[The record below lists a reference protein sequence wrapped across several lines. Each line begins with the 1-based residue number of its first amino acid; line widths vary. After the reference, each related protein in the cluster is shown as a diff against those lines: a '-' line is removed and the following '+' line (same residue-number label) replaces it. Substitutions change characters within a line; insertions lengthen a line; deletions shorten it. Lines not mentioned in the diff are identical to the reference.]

1 MFSFMMNEESDE
13 ISSLKKQLQ
22 DIQNQTKKQEQ
33 QKIVDTQLSLP
44 GSALWS
50 LDAAGGGPLYGM
62 IDEFTADSQSQAD
75 RLTKLESEDGT
86 MKALTSLATTAA
98 KAYTAYA
105 TGGASAAMDA
115 GSATMDV
122 ATFASGGLNPAYAIL

>member
-22 DIQNQTKKQEQ
+22 DIQKQTQKQEQ

-62 IDEFTADSQSQAD
+62 IDEFTVDSQSQAG
-75 RLTKLESEDGT
+75 RLTKLESEGGT
-86 MKALTSLATTAA
+86 MKAIASLASSAA
-98 KAYTAYA
+98 QAYAAYA
-105 TGGASAAMDA
+105 TAGASEAVTAGEVAAA
-115 GSATMDV
+115 GASIESFGLSAL
-122 ATFASGGLNPAYAIL
+122 F

>member
-22 DIQNQTKKQEQ
+22 DIQKQTQKQEQ

-62 IDEFTADSQSQAD
+62 IDEFTVDSQSQAG
-75 RLTKLESEDGT
+75 RLTKLESEGGT
-86 MKALTSLATTAA
+86 LKAMASLASSAA
-98 KAYTAYA
+98 QAYAAYA
-105 TGGASAAMDA
+105 TAGASTAVTAEEVAAA
-115 GSATMDV
+115 G
-122 ATFASGGLNPAYAIL
+122 ASIESFGLSSMF

>member
-22 DIQNQTKKQEQ
+22 DIQKQTQKQEQ

-62 IDEFTADSQSQAD
+62 IDEFTVDSQSQAS

-98 KAYTAYA
+98 KAYMTYA
-105 TGGASAAMDA
+105 TAGVSEVATAADVAAAGASIESF
-115 GSATMDV
+115 GLSAL
-122 ATFASGGLNPAYAIL
+122 F